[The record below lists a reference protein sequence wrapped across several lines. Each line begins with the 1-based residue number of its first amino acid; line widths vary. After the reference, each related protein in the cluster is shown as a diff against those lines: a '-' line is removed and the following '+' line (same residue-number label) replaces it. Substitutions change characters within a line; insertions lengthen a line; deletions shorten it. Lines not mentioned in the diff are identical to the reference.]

1 MRSLYCSVVCTIC
14 ALSGAV
20 SAAPHAS
27 GGATCEGA
35 PEILEISSVA
45 GLSAIDRPGNA
56 PVYEVKYRH
65 CGREYRLLIRQ
76 PIDRTIR
83 PENRWNPMVF

>member
-1 MRSLYCSVVCTIC
+1 MRRLHHAILIALC
-14 ALSGAV
+14 ALSGAG
-20 SAAPHAS
+20 SAAPTAI
-27 GGATCEGA
+27 GDVACEDR

-56 PVYEVKYRH
+56 PVYEVKYHH

-76 PIDRTIR
+76 PVDSVIR
-83 PENRWNPMVF
+83 PENRFNPMVF